1 MGGGEM
7 IRLTDVTVYYPN
19 TESPALSSVNL
30 RFDEG
35 EFVCVLG
42 KSGAG
47 KSTLIRC
54 MNGLQQPTT
63 GEVFWDGEPLTKR
76 NNEQQRLV
84 RREIGMIF
92 QHFNLIPRLTVLQN
106 TLTGMFGYR
115 SSVKNLLGIFSKE
128 EIDNAKRVLDVV
140 GLSEFV
146 NRRIEHLS
154 GGQKQRVGI
163 ARALLQKP
171 RVFLGDEP
179 VASLDPG
186 TANRIFLLLKELHD
200 RHILL
205 SVMNLHDV
213 ELAKQFA
220 TRLIALKNGE
230 IIFDGKPEDFTQ
242 EIFKQTY
249 HS

>member
-1 MGGGEM
+1 M
-7 IRLTDVTVYYPN
+7 ITLTDVSVYYPN
-19 TESPALSSVNL
+19 TERPALSSVNL

-54 MNGLQQPTT
+54 MNGLQLPTS
-63 GEVFWDGEPLTKR
+63 GEVFWDGEPFTIK
-76 NNEQQRLV
+76 NKEQLRLI

-106 TLTGMFGYR
+106 SLTGMFGYR

-128 EIDNAKRVLDVV
+128 EIENAKRILGVV
-140 GLSEFV
+140 GLSEYE
-146 NRRIEHLS
+146 NRRIEYLS

-186 TANRIFLLLKELHD
+186 TANLIFSLLKELHD
-200 RHILL
+200 RHSLL
-205 SVMNLHDV
+205 SIMNLHDV
-213 ELAKQFA
+213 ELAKRFA

-230 IIFDGKPEDFTQ
+230 LIFDGKPDDFTQ
-242 EIFKQTY
+242 EMFDQTY
-249 HS
+249 NS